1 MAKKPT
7 KTQLAQAEADEFR
20 ATVISLLNIEHPDW
34 DDFDWRWLTN
44 ESRRKPD
51 YRYTEKEQK
60 ILDKLIFNSKSFTE
74 YAGHTI
80 PELIAIACRHH
91 CDLNEEGQEFV
102 ENLSRWGAVEL
113 KRRQIQRLAA
123 ICRRTER
130 IGWDELKDERART
143 DVEVVVEGGLALKI
157 DPDGRISTS

>member
-7 KTQLAQAEADEFR
+7 KAQLAQAEADKFR
-20 ATVISLLNIEHPDW
+20 ATVVLLLNIEHPDW
-34 DDFDWRWLTN
+34 DDFDWTWLTN
-44 ESRRKPD
+44 ESRRRPD
-51 YRYTEKEQK
+51 YRYTEKEHK

-74 YAGHTI
+74 YAGYSV
-80 PELIAIACRHH
+80 PELTAIAYRHR
-91 CDLNEEGQEFV
+91 CDLNEEGQDFV
-102 ENLSRWGAVEL
+102 EKLHRWSAVEL

-143 DVEVVVEGGLALKI
+143 ETEAEAA
-157 DPDGRISTS
+157 